1 MGTLSS
7 VIFLRHHYGT
17 FLEIKCI
24 TPNCAFDSSNYGIM
38 RINSVRLNHF
48 FDFYKKLMHTERRSS
63 IPDVTEKYVV
73 KEVVYKTLGDYS
85 TCRYLSYWET
95 VVLSGDIQEVKF
107 SLARIVGDVESRLSV
122 IYRISK
128 KGGLIRNFLNQIF
141 CFS

>member
-1 MGTLSS
+1 
-7 VIFLRHHYGT
+7 
-17 FLEIKCI
+17 
-24 TPNCAFDSSNYGIM
+24 
-38 RINSVRLNHF
+38 
-48 FDFYKKLMHTERRSS
+48 MHTERRSS
-63 IPDVTEKYVV
+63 IPDVAEKYVV

-107 SLARIVGDVESRLSV
+107 SLARIVGDVERRLSV

-141 CFS
+141 CFYKSISYNLNSLHFISVLTSNEK